1 MINKF
6 IIILIL
12 GFITVLNAKVNAIVS
27 ILPEVTFVKAIGG
40 DKVNISLMVKPGN
53 EPHTYEPKP
62 SQMKDISKANIYFA
76 IGVEFE
82 NVWLKKFKNQ
92 NHNMNIIDLSKN
104 ITKIKISE
112 HHEENNHNKEHSHN
126 GLDPHIWTSPYNVKI
141 IAKGIYTTL
150 IKFDPK
156 NKTYYKN
163 NYIKFLNHINQTDEK
178 IKMILSD
185 VKNGTKFMVFHP
197 AWGYFARDYHLI
209 QSAIE
214 VDGKKPK
221 PRQIIYI
228 INEAKNQN
236 IKAIFTA
243 PEFNQKVAKQIANQ
257 VGVPVVKVTPL
268 NSKWSE
274 NLINLATKIA
284 N

>member
-6 IIILIL
+6 ILLVIL
-12 GFITVLNAKVNAIVS
+12 GFITVLNAKVNVIVS

-40 DKVNISLMVKPGN
+40 NKVNISLMVKPGN

-62 SQMKDISKANIYFA
+62 SQMKDISKADIYFA

-104 ITKIKISE
+104 ITKIKMLE
-112 HHEENNHNKEHSHN
+112 DYEESKYHKKHSHN

-141 IAKGIYTTL
+141 IAKDIYTTL
-150 IKFDPK
+150 IKFDEK
-156 NKTYYKN
+156 NKLYYKN
-163 NYIKFLNHINQTDEK
+163 NYIKFLKHINQTNKK

-209 QSAIE
+209 QLAIE

-228 INEAKNQN
+228 INKAKKQN

-257 VGVPVVKVTPL
+257 VGVPVIKVTPL
-268 NSKWSE
+268 NPKWSE
-274 NLINLATKIA
+274 NLINLAKNIA